1 MPLFAITVFLS
12 AFLLFQVQPIVAKMI
27 LPWFGG
33 SSSVWSVC
41 MVFFQV
47 ELLLGYAYVHVL
59 HERLSLRR
67 QVLTHAGLLLLSL
80 LALPVAANPD
90 WKGTALAHP
99 SLNVLGVL
107 ATAVGA
113 PYLLLST
120 TGPLMQAWLARSAA
134 AGGVNAQPYR
144 LYALSNFASM
154 LALLTY
160 PVIVEP
166 RLAVEAQAIIWSV
179 GYGGFVLACLGVTAL
194 TWRLVSPPEIGVGA
208 NAAQSFVA
216 PSAADSSGRSGG
228 GGGERAMPAPETGSG
243 SGSASTSTSGP
254 GSATARPH
262 APSWRDCL
270 LWMGLAA
277 TASILLLTLTRHM
290 TQDVA
295 PVPFLWVL
303 PLGIYLLSFILCF
316 DAPQFYLR
324 PMYLISLPFALI
336 WLDRVVDMVGMSAPI
351 LVALLSI
358 SLFIFCMVCHGE
370 LVRRKPP
377 VQYLTLF
384 YLMISLGG
392 AMGGL
397 LVGLVAPAVFTA
409 YFELP
414 IGLLFMAAL
423 VVVLLWGESRTSVR
437 ALLIIALVVYG
448 MRLGVISTRYV
459 DGYRVVVRN
468 FYGQLRIDQHRDDTL
483 GPVRSMFHGRI
494 IHGEEYLAPGLQN
507 QPTSYYCVGS
517 GIERVIRSLPT
528 DKPRRIGVVG
538 LGAGTLAAYGRPGDL
553 MRIYEINEQVLDLA
567 RTEFNYLKRSQAEIV
582 PVLGDGRLML
592 EREPAQQFDLLVL
605 DAFSG
610 DSIPTHLVTLEAVG
624 IYLRHLKPDGI
635 LAFHTTNTYLDLSPV
650 MAAAAQAFDRSAAVF
665 TLKPDA
671 QSPLCRRSE
680 WTVLQKLMPTGS
692 PAGTQSGL
700 LPDWELLS
708 VKPGFKPWTDSYS
721 NLLGILR

>member
-47 ELLLGYAYVHVL
+47 ELLLGYAYVHFL

-67 QVLTHAGLLLLSL
+67 QLLMHAGFLLLSL
-80 LALPVAANPD
+80 IALPVAANPD

-99 SLNVLGVL
+99 SLNVLAVL

-113 PYLLLST
+113 PYLILST

-134 AGGVNAQPYR
+134 AGGLAAQPYR
-144 LYALSNFASM
+144 LYALSNLASM

-166 RLAVEAQAIIWSV
+166 RLAVEVQAFLWSV
-179 GYGGFVLACLGVTAL
+179 GYGGFVLACLGVTGL
-194 TWRLVSPPEIGVGA
+194 TWKLGTRDVRGSSIG
-208 NAAQSFVA
+208 
-216 PSAADSSGRSGG
+216 SGP
-228 GGGERAMPAPETGSG
+228 ATPAPEA
-243 SGSASTSTSGP
+243 GSAPISAL
-254 GSATARPH
+254 GSAPTQPQF
-262 APSWRDCL
+262 PTWRDCL

-277 TASILLLTLTRHM
+277 TASILLLALTRHM

-324 PMYLISLPFALI
+324 PMYLISLPFCLI

-377 VQYLTLF
+377 VQHLTLF

-392 AMGGL
+392 AIGGL

-414 IGLLFMAAL
+414 IGLFLIAAL
-423 VVVLLWGESRTSVR
+423 VVVLLWRESRPAAR
-437 ALLIIALVVYG
+437 ALLILALAVYG
-448 MRLGVISTRYV
+448 GRLAMISTSYV

-468 FYGQLRIDQHRDDTL
+468 FYGQLRIDEHRDQKL
-483 GPVRSMFHGRI
+483 GPVRAMFHGRI
-494 IHGEEYLAPGLQN
+494 IHGEEYLAPELQN

-517 GIERVIRSLPT
+517 GVERVIRSLPT
-528 DKPRRIGVVG
+528 NELRRIGVVG

-610 DSIPTHLVTLEAVG
+610 DSIPTHLVTLEAVA

-650 MAAAAQAFDRSAAVF
+650 MAAAAQAFDRRAAIF

-680 WTVLQKLMPTGS
+680 WTVLQKPQTVAAG
-692 PAGTQSGL
+692 AGTQSGL
-700 LPDWELLS
+700 LPEWTLLE

>member
-1 MPLFAITVFLS
+1 VRAGQTLDTYFMPLFAITVFLS

-59 HERLSLRR
+59 HTTLNLRR
-67 QVLTHAGLLLLSL
+67 QLQIHAGLLLISL
-80 LALPVAANPD
+80 IALPVAANPE

-99 SLNVLGVL
+99 SLNVLAVL

-120 TGPLMQAWLARSAA
+120 TGPLMQAWLARAA
-134 AGGVNAQPYR
+134 DAGGVQAQPYR
-144 LYALSNFASM
+144 LYALSNLASM

-160 PVIVEP
+160 PVLVEP
-166 RLAVEAQAIIWSV
+166 RWAVQLQANFWSL
-179 GYGGFVLACLGVTAL
+179 GYAGFVLACLGVVAF
-194 TWRLVSPPEIGVGA
+194 TWKVIPGTVEP
-208 NAAQSFVA
+208 QSTESAPVA
-216 PSAADSSGRSGG
+216 GK
-228 GGGERAMPAPETGSG
+228 APTWG
-243 SGSASTSTSGP
+243 
-254 GSATARPH
+254 
-262 APSWRDCL
+262 DCL
-270 LWMGLAA
+270 LWLGLAA
-277 TASILLLTLTRHM
+277 TASILLLALTRHM

-336 WLDRVVDMVGMSAPI
+336 WLDSVVDMVGMSAPI

-392 AMGGL
+392 ALGGL
-397 LVGLVAPAVFTA
+397 LVGLVAPAVFNA

-414 IGLLFMAAL
+414 IGLFLMSAL
-423 VVVLLWGESRTSVR
+423 VVVLLWREYRLPIR
-437 ALLIIALVVYG
+437 MLLVVALIVYG
-448 MRLGVISTRYV
+448 IRLGTISTGYV

-468 FYGQLRIDQHRDDTL
+468 FYGQLRIDDREDQVL
-483 GPVRSMFHGRI
+483 GPVRAMFHGRI
-494 IHGEEYLAPGLQN
+494 IHGEEALAPAFQN

-528 DKPRRIGVVG
+528 EPARKVGVIG
-538 LGAGTLAAYGRPGDL
+538 LGAGTLAAYGRAGDV

-592 EREPAQQFDLLVL
+592 EREPPQQFDLLVL

-610 DSIPTHLVTLEAVG
+610 DSIPTHLVTLEAIE
-624 IYLRHLKPDGI
+624 IYLRHLKPGGI
-635 LAFHTTNTYLDLSPV
+635 LAFHTTNTYLDLRPV
-650 MAAAAQAFDRSAAVF
+650 MAAAAQAFDRSALAF
-665 TLKPDA
+665 TFLPDA

-680 WTVLQKLMPTGS
+680 WTVLQPNGS
-692 PAGTQSGL
+692 AESSSVSSASDVSSV
-700 LPDWELLS
+700 PDWERLPA
-708 VKPGFKPWTDSYS
+708 KPTFKPWTDSYS

>member
-47 ELLLGYAYVHVL
+47 ELLLGYAYVHFL

-67 QVLTHAGLLLLSL
+67 QLLMHAGFLLLSL
-80 LALPVAANPD
+80 IALPVAANPD

-99 SLNVLGVL
+99 SLNVLAVL

-113 PYLLLST
+113 PYLILST

-134 AGGVNAQPYR
+134 AGGLAAQPYR
-144 LYALSNFASM
+144 LYALSNLASM

-166 RLAVEAQAIIWSV
+166 RLAVEAQAFLWSV
-179 GYGGFVLACLGVTAL
+179 GYGGFVLACLGVTGL
-194 TWRLVSPPEIGVGA
+194 TWKLVTRDVRG
-208 NAAQSFVA
+208 
-216 PSAADSSGRSGG
+216 SSIGG
-228 GGGERAMPAPETGSG
+228 GPATPTPEA
-243 SGSASTSTSGP
+243 GSAPISAL
-254 GSATARPH
+254 GSAPTQPQ
-262 APSWRDCL
+262 APTWPDCL

-277 TASILLLTLTRHM
+277 TASILLLALTRHM

-324 PMYLISLPFALI
+324 PMYLISLPFCLI

-377 VQYLTLF
+377 VQHLTLF

-392 AMGGL
+392 AIGGL

-414 IGLLFMAAL
+414 IGLFLMAAL
-423 VVVLLWGESRTSVR
+423 VVVLLWGESRPAAR
-437 ALLIIALVVYG
+437 ALLILALAVYG
-448 MRLGVISTRYV
+448 WRLGMISTSYV

-468 FYGQLRIDQHRDDTL
+468 FYGQLRIDEHRDQKL
-483 GPVRSMFHGRI
+483 GPVRAMFHGRI
-494 IHGEEYLAPGLQN
+494 IHGEEYLAPELQN

-517 GIERVIRSLPT
+517 GVERAIRSLPT
-528 DKPRRIGVVG
+528 NQPRRIGVVG

-610 DSIPTHLVTLEAVG
+610 DSIPTHLVTLEAVA

-650 MAAAAQAFDRSAAVF
+650 MAAAAQAFDRRAAVF
-665 TLKPDA
+665 TLKPDD

-680 WTVLQKLMPTGS
+680 WTVLQKPQTAVAG
-692 PAGTQSGL
+692 AGTQSGVLPEWTL
-700 LPDWELLS
+700 LE